1 MSERSMS
8 DEFDSLDE
16 REKAAVKGALDR
28 CRALADQIEIELR
41 NMSPEHFAD
50 KLSLADFHASLERAA
65 YSLGQ
70 TSGQSIDNTP
80 RSRDEG
86 SRTRDRQRRR

>member
-1 MSERSMS
+1 MS

-70 TSGQSIDNTP
+70 TSGQSIDNIP